1 MDKELIKQRFSKA
14 SGTYGDAS
22 YVQQSIA
29 RKMTDIIRKVA
40 LRNFSQV
47 LEIGCGTG
55 TYSRLLCETFQ
66 PEQLCLNDISEAML
80 AHCTD
85 IPCPHISFLQG
96 DAETIAY
103 PNQQDMITSCSVIQ
117 WFADPERFFQKCY
130 AALNSRGILAFST
143 FGEKNY
149 QEIKALTG
157 SGLEYLS
164 MESLVKMLPS
174 GYQLLAAK
182 EEIRQHQFPNPIQV
196 LHHQKQTGV
205 TGVVDN
211 RQPWTQQKLQNF
223 CDAYSC
229 TFPSEDG
236 VTLTYHPIY
245 IVAIKE
251 K

>member
-22 YVQQSIA
+22 HVQQSIA
-29 RKMTDIIRKVA
+29 RKMIDTIKKVA
-40 LRNFSQV
+40 SRNYSHV

-55 TYSRLLCETFQ
+55 TYSRLLCETFH
-66 PEQLCLNDISEAML
+66 PEQLFLNDISEAML

-85 IPCPHISFLQG
+85 ISCPRISFLQG
-96 DAETIAY
+96 DAETISY
-103 PNQQDMITSCSVIQ
+103 PDQQDMITSCSAIQ
-117 WFADPERFFQKCY
+117 WFADPEKFFRKCY
-130 AALNSRGILAFST
+130 ASLNSQGILAFST

-149 QEIKALTG
+149 QEIKTLTG
-157 SGLEYLS
+157 SGLKYVP
-164 MESLVKMLPS
+164 MEALVEMLPS

-182 EEIRQHQFPNPIQV
+182 EEILHHQFPNPIQV

-205 TGVVDN
+205 TGIVDH
-211 RQPWTQQKLQNF
+211 RQPWTQQKLQDF
-223 CDAYSC
+223 CDVYSRS
-229 TFPSEDG
+229 FPSDDG
-236 VTLTYHPIY
+236 VALTYHPIY